1 MLFLMKPSSL
11 FPLILSFS
19 IVIRHINVST
29 VFPFFPLPVLSP
41 PTSCTALGSPYPSF
55 SLINHGVGQVSPV
68 STAFSPCLPTS
79 HVSLS
84 LALPF
89 PTLPSFTTSPSL
101 VSPSLSSNSH
111 PMQIH
116 SMSSIFKPK
125 LSYLTTF
132 LASSFSPKCSFV
144 IEALSHSLGKQ
155 AMQSEFDALTRNQ
168 TWSLLSY
175 SP

>member
-89 PTLPSFTTSPSL
+89 PPYHLLQLLPPLCLRLFHLIPILYKFIPCQAYLNPNFPTSLP
-101 VSPSLSSNSH
+101 
-111 PMQIH
+111 
-116 SMSSIFKPK
+116 
-125 LSYLTTF
+125 F
-132 LASSFSPKCSFV
+132 LLLPFHLNV
-144 IEALSHSLGKQ
+144 L
-155 AMQSEFDALTRNQ
+155 
-168 TWSLLSY
+168 LLSRPY
-175 SP
+175 LILWGSKLCSQNLMP